1 MKSIDQEFTQA
12 VMTWFSENQR
22 DLPWRKDQDP
32 YHIWVSEIMLQQTRV
47 EAVREYYRR
56 WMEALPTVRDL
67 AESEEETLLKLWQGL
82 GYYNRVRNMQK
93 AAKIIME
100 EHDGKFP
107 GQYDEIRK
115 LPGIGDYTAGA
126 ISSNCFDERV
136 AAIDGNVLRVMSRL
150 TEDDSDILKQSTR
163 RRYAQMLAEIYPPK
177 DCGKFTQGMIEIGAI
192 VCVPNGLPKC
202 EICPIRAFCG
212 AAAHRTF
219 TRYPV
224 KAAKKERKLI
234 EMTVF
239 ILQCGDKIAVQKR
252 DAKGIL
258 AGLYQYPNLERRL
271 TAAQAMQQA
280 EAWGCMPTGLQRQ
293 SEYKHIFTHVEWYMT
308 GYYITCD
315 SETDGPAQDWI
326 WANAAQMEAE
336 IPLPSAFQYF

>member
-1 MKSIDQEFTQA
+1 MEKGSR
-12 VMTWFSENQR
+12 S
-22 DLPWRKDQDP
+22 LPYMGVRNHAAADP
-32 YHIWVSEIMLQQTRV
+32 
-47 EAVREYYRR
+47 RR
-56 WMEALPTVRDL
+56 GGAGILSPLDGSAPTVRDL

-239 ILQCGDKIAVQKR
+239 ILQCGDKSRCRSA
-252 DAKGIL
+252 
-258 AGLYQYPNLERRL
+258 AGEGHTRGTLPVSESG
-271 TAAQAMQQA
+271 A
-280 EAWGCMPTGLQRQ
+280 EADGGTGDAAGRRHGDACRPGCKRQ